1 MLAKSLRATR
11 LFRQFALLL
20 RVFCEQA
27 TGFHREIPMT
37 EDTIKRRAKGLDRA
51 FDILDFL
58 REIGQPLRPNDIAHG
73 IGSPKSTVYELVAS
87 LLERRILEPVGKDGH
102 VYLGRQLY
110 FLGQAHLRHFD
121 LTREADHALQAIV
134 SQTRET
140 AQMCLLNGRKY
151 TVALMREGQRHFRIS
166 SDIGENA
173 AIPWTASG
181 RLLLGHLSDEQI
193 VDLIDPKDFILPD
206 GSRLALDVFL
216 AQIRQANAD
225 GFFSFDSVADTFTH
239 CFAAPVRDA
248 QGLCI
253 ATLCI
258 VAPRSDAIKNYNDY
272 RQVLIENANSLARRI
287 NE

>member
-1 MLAKSLRATR
+1 MTD
-11 LFRQFALLL
+11 
-20 RVFCEQA
+20 VTQA
-27 TGFHREIPMT
+27 S
-37 EDTIKRRAKGLDRA
+37 EDTVKRRARGLDRA

-58 REIGQPLRPNDIAHG
+58 KEKATPMRPNEIASG

-121 LTREADHALQAIV
+121 FTREAEICLGDIV

-151 TVALMREGQRHFRIS
+151 TVALMKEGERHFRIS
-166 SDIGENA
+166 SDIGEDA
-173 AIPWTASG
+173 PIPWTASG
-181 RLLLGHLSDEQI
+181 RLLLSHLSDQEI
-193 VDLIDPKDFILPD
+193 VDLIDPEDFILPGGD
-206 GSRLALDVFL
+206 RLPLDTFL
-216 AQIRQANAD
+216 GEIRKAGEE

-239 CFAAPVRDA
+239 CFAAPVRNG
-248 QGLCI
+248 QGQCI

-258 VAPRSDAIKNYNDY
+258 VAPRADARTHYSDY
-272 RQVLIENANSLARRI
+272 RRVLIDSANGLARRI

>member
-1 MLAKSLRATR
+1 
-11 LFRQFALLL
+11 
-20 RVFCEQA
+20 
-27 TGFHREIPMT
+27 MT
-37 EDTIKRRAKGLDRA
+37 EDTIKRRARGLDRA

-58 REIGQPLRPNDIAHG
+58 KEIGQPLRPNDIASG

-121 LTREADHALQAIV
+121 LSREADQALQEIV
-134 SQTRET
+134 RQTRET

-151 TVALMREGQRHFRIS
+151 TVALMKEGERHFRIS

-173 AIPWTASG
+173 PIPWTASG
-181 RLLLGHLSDEQI
+181 RLLLAHLSDQQI
-193 VDLIDPKDFILPD
+193 VDLIDPDDFILPD
-206 GSRLALDVFL
+206 GERLPWSNFSGNPPG
-216 AQIRQANAD
+216 RPRW
-225 GFFSFDSVADTFTH
+225 FFSFDSVADTFTH
-239 CFAAPVRDA
+239 CFAAPVKDPGGVA
-248 QGLCI
+248 I

-258 VAPRSDAIKNYNDY
+258 VAPRADAKNNYADY
-272 RQVLIENANSLARRI
+272 RRVLIESANNLARRI